1 MDGGMRRIR
10 FLLSP
15 RNPIDA
21 EILNWIDSLPRSARG
36 TEMKAHLTAAL
47 IEYIRKTDE
56 ATQRTPKLG
65 NVTDATLSP
74 KRDTAPREPRFPAER
89 GTVRNAQDHS
99 AAPPSGALA
108 RHLLKDFG

>member
-21 EILNWIDSLPRSARG
+21 EILTWIDSLPRTARG
-36 TEMKAHLTAAL
+36 TEMKAHLTSAL
-47 IEYIRKTDE
+47 IEYIRKTDVAAQRTAQPNS
-56 ATQRTPKLG
+56 ATQ
-65 NVTDATLSP
+65 ATLESTRGSLRRESP
-74 KRDTAPREPRFPAER
+74 TQAGEKARNPHDHTTA
-89 GTVRNAQDHS
+89 T
-99 AAPPSGALA
+99 PSGALA

>member
-1 MDGGMRRIR
+1 MEGGMRRIR

-21 EILNWIDSLPRSARG
+21 EILAWVDSLPQTARG

-47 IEYIRKTDE
+47 IEYIRKTDNTGQWV
-56 ATQRTPKLG
+56 AR
-65 NVTDATLSP
+65 S
-74 KRDTAPREPRFPAER
+74 
-89 GTVRNAQDHS
+89 RNAAPASLDSRRDS
-99 AAPPSGALA
+99 ARLESQPQPVKEDPRSPPSGALA

>member
-1 MDGGMRRIR
+1 MEGGMRRIR

-21 EILNWIDSLPRSARG
+21 EILAWVDSLPRTARG

-47 IEYIRKTDE
+47 IEYIRKTNSAGQWVARSSNAAPASLDS
-56 ATQRTPKLG
+56 R
-65 NVTDATLSP
+65 
-74 KRDTAPREPRFPAER
+74 RDSTRLESRPQPEKE
-89 GTVRNAQDHS
+89 S
-99 AAPPSGALA
+99 ARSPPSGALA